1 MFSSKRPAKQ
11 NKTPNKE
18 QKRVAPKPPPSSH
31 RWSHIEERRRCSFN
45 VIDTRVY
52 LAEDPMCSKCL
63 SVRRFGRGGHYVP
76 MLNADGLAPCEV

>member
-1 MFSSKRPAKQ
+1 MSKRSAKQ
-11 NKTPNKE
+11 DNTPN
-18 QKRVAPKPPPSSH
+18 KRVAPKPSSH

-76 MLNADGLAPCEV
+76 MLNPDGLAPCEV